1 VVRSLLK
8 LGFENVY
15 VLDGGLNAWW
25 KYLESKQ
32 KSSRG

>member
-15 VLDGGLNAWW
+15 VLDGGLKAWW
-25 KYLESKQ
+25 EFHH
-32 KSSRG
+32 R